1 MKASM
6 MIEAM
11 TMNSLSLKNNRSFLA
26 QLVWWI
32 FFLICAFY
40 SGYAFYMG
48 SVEIASLLGM
58 AAEAPQRA
66 APLMFVVHAFSGG
79 VALII
84 GPLQLNRRLF
94 NRVRNLHRGLGRIY
108 VGSIWIS
115 SIGGLWSA
123 IFFEVEI
130 AARIVFGVLAL
141 LWFATATIAL
151 LQIRNGKIAEHREW
165 MIRSFSL
172 SFFFVT
178 FSVWAPGVAS
188 GNVAN
193 AIGYPLAVFLSW
205 SLNLLVAEIWIRR
218 TRRQYAASIPIQ
230 EPTILGKNH
239 QHRAGRKLAQ
249 RNV

>member
-6 MIEAM
+6 MMEAM

-40 SGYAFYMG
+40 GGYAFYMG
-48 SVEIASLLGM
+48 SVEIAFLLGM
-58 AAEAPQRA
+58 AADAPQRA
-66 APLMFVVHAFSGG
+66 APLMFVAHAFSGG
-79 VALII
+79 TALII

-94 NRVRNLHRGLGRIY
+94 NRVRNLHRALGRIY
-108 VGSIWIS
+108 VGSIWVS

-130 AARIVFGVLAL
+130 AARIVFAVLAI
-141 LWFATATIAL
+141 LWFATTTIAF
-151 LQIRNGKIAEHREW
+151 LQIRNGKVAEHREW

-178 FSVWAPGVAS
+178 FSVWVPGAAS
-188 GNVAN
+188 GNVPN

-218 TRRQYAASIPIQ
+218 TRVQYAASASLASLAVPGSA
-230 EPTILGKNH
+230 EPRHGVG
-239 QHRAGRKLAQ
+239 GRYA
-249 RNV
+249 